1 VWRGC
6 GGGNTQAKKCYGHD
20 EPAWWVEG
28 GEREGRRREGGA
40 PRGEAG
46 REAGTEHGWGRYTTA
61 GCRPGGTSCSM
72 QQKPADRVWGWV
84 EGEQQRCTDG

>member
-1 VWRGC
+1 MWRGC
-6 GGGNTQAKKCYGHD
+6 GGGNTQAKRCYGHD

-46 REAGTEHGWGRYTTA
+46 REAGTEHGD
-61 GCRPGGTSCSM
+61 
-72 QQKPADRVWGWV
+72 QVDRLGALHHS
-84 EGEQQRCTDG
+84 RL